1 MGLRILIVDD
11 SSIVRKSL
19 TKTLGMTELQIGS
32 IQESENGQLALD
44 RFNSAEEFDLVFLDI
59 NMPVMNGVDMLQ
71 TARKNGVLGKAKVIV
86 VSTEGSQ
93 IRAQQLID
101 LGVDA
106 QLRKPVRPE
115 SLSETIKQVIGS
127 IG

>member
-19 TKTLGMTELQIGS
+19 TKTLGMTELQIAS

-127 IG
+127 NG